1 MRRKA
6 TPPSQ
11 MDVTEVMAEIGVGRN
26 KAYEIIKSLNA
37 ELEAMG
43 KITFKGR
50 VNRQYFEEKFLY
62 TSQNV

>member
-11 MDVTEVMAEIGVGRN
+11 MDVSEVMAKIGVGRN
-26 KAYEIIKSLNA
+26 KAYEIIQSLNA

-50 VNRQYFEEKFLY
+50 VNRQFFEEKFLY
-62 TSQNV
+62 KNQKV